1 MVWLGSQH
9 AEQAG
14 PSVVAEG
21 ILATTRIAT
30 LQGWVPAS
38 ELAPGTQVMTFDA
51 GPQPILRAQLLA
63 LSEGPAALWP
73 VLVPPWAL
81 DNRDE
86 ITLLP
91 EQKLLI
97 EADLAEVLFG
107 DPFALLPAQA
117 LEGWRGITRCRPPA
131 GSGVVQVQFA
141 SPQILYASRA
151 VLLSC
156 PGAAIDATDWHTP
169 GHTPYTLAQARH
181 LVACMIAEEVGA
193 ALRAAGQHLP
203 GFSA

>member
-9 AEQAG
+9 AEQTG

-21 ILATTRIAT
+21 ILAATRIAT
-30 LQGWVPAS
+30 PQGWVPAGD
-38 ELAPGTQVMTFDA
+38 LVPGARVMTFDA
-51 GPQPILRAQLLA
+51 GPQPVLRAQRLA

-86 ITLLP
+86 LTLLP

-117 LEGWRGITRCRPPA
+117 LQGWRGITRCRPAA
-131 GSGVVQVQFA
+131 GSGVMQLQFA
-141 SPQILYASRA
+141 SPQIVYASRA

-156 PGAAIDATDWHTP
+156 PGDTMEATDWHAP
-169 GHTPYTLAQARH
+169 VHTPYTLAQARH
-181 LVACMIAEEVGA
+181 LVACLMAEEAGA

-203 GFSA
+203 GFIP